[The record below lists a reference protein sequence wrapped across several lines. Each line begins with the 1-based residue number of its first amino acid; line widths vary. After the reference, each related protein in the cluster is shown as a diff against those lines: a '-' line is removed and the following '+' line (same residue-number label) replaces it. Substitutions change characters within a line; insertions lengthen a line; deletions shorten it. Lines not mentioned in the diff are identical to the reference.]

1 MNKLFTHTDL
11 DGIGC
16 AVLAK
21 IVFGDNVDI
30 SYCNYDDINEKVNE
44 FYYFNGG
51 YEKECHITDISIS
64 DDLAQIIDDN
74 SANIMLLD
82 HHGTATYL
90 NKYPWCDVV
99 EIDPITQIKTCGT
112 EMYYK
117 ALVSVNILQKT
128 DILDHFVE
136 LVRDYDTWRWPTLGE
151 NGIKS
156 KQLNDL
162 LYIYGRDIF
171 VEKFTIVLKYSSTL
185 TFDDIDNALLVNRQ
199 RDIDAY
205 IETKNKQLHVK
216 KITIDSA
223 LWTCGVVFA
232 ERFFSEL
239 GNRLSEMHPELDFI
253 VMVGMDGKISYR
265 TTKNHIDLGKDIAK
279 VFGGGGHPQAA
290 GSYFKTDL
298 VSKLVDD
305 ILTVPKKEE
314 KERHAH
320 QKWVDYV
327 KISADSIKDNA
338 ESIVGSEKYLKD
350 MTVSIRLYPDELPEI
365 NVDRNFHPE
374 KLFKM

>member
-30 SYCNYDDINEKVNE
+30 SYCNYDDIDKKVNV
-44 FYYFNGG
+44 FFNNTSNME
-51 YEKECHITDISIS
+51 YHITDISINEE
-64 DDLAQIIDDN
+64 LAAKIDHAKDN
-74 SANIMLLD
+74 CVLLD
-82 HHGTATYL
+82 HHPTAFAL
-90 NKYPWCDVV
+90 NKYDWCHVIALDV
-99 EIDPITQIKTCGT
+99 ETGLKTCGT
-112 EMYYK
+112 ELYYK
-117 ALVSVNILQKT
+117 WLVENSYLSTTEALDT
-128 DILDHFVE
+128 FVE
-136 LVRDYDTWRWPTLGE
+136 AVRDYDTWRWVELGE
-151 NGIKS
+151 AGMFA

-162 LYIYGRDIF
+162 LYIYGRDGFIDWCIDRINSGMTHEVDGF
-171 VEKFTIVLKYSSTL
+171 AQTL
-185 TFDDIDNALLVNRQ
+185 LNYRQKDIDS
-199 RDIDAY
+199 Y
-205 IETKNKQLHVK
+205 IEEKNKQMRVK

-253 VMVGMDGKISYR
+253 VMIGMDGKISYR
-265 TTKNHIDLGKDIAK
+265 TTKKHIDLGKDIAK

-314 KERHAH
+314 KERHTH

>member
-1 MNKLFTHTDL
+1 MAELHFDTFPKLEHADKL
-11 DGIGC
+11 
-16 AVLAK
+16 VLE
-21 IVFGDNVDI
+21 IEQNNID
-30 SYCNYDDINEKVNE
+30 SY
-44 FYYFNGG
+44 
-51 YEKECHITDISIS
+51 
-64 DDLAQIIDDN
+64 
-74 SANIMLLD
+74 
-82 HHGTATYL
+82 
-90 NKYPWCDVV
+90 
-99 EIDPITQIKTCGT
+99 
-112 EMYYK
+112 
-117 ALVSVNILQKT
+117 
-128 DILDHFVE
+128 
-136 LVRDYDTWRWPTLGE
+136 
-151 NGIKS
+151 
-156 KQLNDL
+156 
-162 LYIYGRDIF
+162 
-171 VEKFTIVLKYSSTL
+171 VEKKNEQMFFITL
-185 TFDDIDNALLVNRQ
+185 CDR
-199 RDIDAY
+199 
-205 IETKNKQLHVK
+205 
-216 KITIDSA
+216 
-223 LWTCGVVFA
+223 TCGVVFA

-239 GNRLSEMHPELDFI
+239 GNRLSDMHPELDFI
-253 VMVGMDGKISYR
+253 VMIGMDGKISYR
-265 TTKNHIDLGKDIAK
+265 TTKKHIDLGKDIAK